1 MRRSILSIN
10 GNRSMNFIVQ
20 TVLSPGYNLLPVG
33 DVFQGMTEL
42 RRRDD
47 IDLII
52 VDVDYHSQESLDFI
66 HHVKTSGLYQDRTV
80 IVLASE
86 ENWDS
91 SGTTQS
97 IAEKVF
103 FKPFSPEE
111 MVKQIDEIMYQRF
124 EKIS

>member
-20 TVLSPGYNLLPVG
+20 TVLSPRYNLLAVA
-33 DVFQGMTEL
+33 DVYQAMNEL
-42 RRRDD
+42 RKRDE
-47 IDLII
+47 IEMII
-52 VDVDYHSQESLDFI
+52 VDLDQHTQESLDFI
-66 HHVKTSGLYQDRTV
+66 QHIKTSGLYQDREV

-86 ENWDS
+86 DNWEKNKSVMTSVEN
-91 SGTTQS
+91 
-97 IAEKVF
+97 VF

-111 MVKQIDEIMYQRF
+111 MVRSVDVIMNKRL